1 MDGEASLYMCPCY
14 KLFQSLE
21 EVLVHQ
27 LTCQTA
33 NEAVAP
39 PPAQAELQAAELY
52 ANAPAG
58 QSVSAGPA
66 QAGPD
71 PHHQALD
78 SPSAIVPDQAP
89 GQHCPPAAVDA
100 AKLNGLLLGMR
111 PPPRRASRQAAPSG
125 APAAAPL
132 IRYQCGECGL
142 LFESLPLWQRHNKL
156 GQCGQEAGQ
165 EPRAQEEKLA
175 EGGRES
181 EKKEAEEEKSES
193 VDMAEPEPQM
203 KVERMEE
210 GEEEK
215 VEVSQCGEKLPTF
228 DHSYQGKEA
237 GLEGSSK
244 DEAIAEHEQQTRE
257 VPSSSKRGSESS
269 PLASVEPQVSSASD
283 ETSLDRTFLCVCC
296 GAALGSLE
304 ALASHRKARHGLEG
318 ALHCCQVC
326 GKEFMNTTLFLY
338 HQRQHRHQGPA
349 PSTETSPAKAGLV
362 SQGSIPQMKSET
374 GGEGAVVTTE
384 TETDSSVI
392 HPHPIGAVSVLSA
405 NVEPCPHCGQT
416 FKRRCHLRA
425 HLQCHSGRKPH
436 RCDLCPKVFA
446 YKSNLG
452 RHRHTHGGH
461 VCERCGR
468 GFAHAGSLRQH
479 ALLHERQDARQQ
491 AGQEGEPRPYACADC
506 PASFRTQG
514 QLQVHSYKHTG
525 NYPFSCSECGQSFL
539 RKKRLELHALI
550 HQGKQPVPCP
560 RCPEL
565 FLGQP
570 DLDAHLPICPRK
582 THPAEDPEED
592 EAEAT
597 SGRRVRRRR
606 RGQLTCD
613 LCGHRCVTQSG
624 LDLHRLAHAGLTPL
638 RCPRTP
644 CRQRFAAEAALQE
657 HLLVHDNADNNADD
671 KTPGANNNN
680 NNNAGAKP
688 RPYHCMDCGKDFTT
702 ASSLSVHLRIHTGE
716 RPFQCT
722 QCGKRFRQIPHLR
735 DHERLHSDE
744 RPFACGVCGRS
755 FVLAARLAEHARTHS
770 GDKPYSCPLCPRTF
784 RSLSNLGKHRKTHAR
799 APAGSSSSSSSS
811 AAAAAGLPG
820 KLTHRLGTAGVVGGG
835 MVALAQGETQALV
848 LPAVGEGQAAVHTI
862 LLLHSQP
869 GSAPAFATLPLGE
882 STSGAAAAPPSSS
895 YSSPSPALASLSPSP
910 SAPLVLMHPSVALG
924 DGHPGQLGPVV
935 SHAIEVIVT
944 ETGE

>member
-1 MDGEASLYMCPCY
+1 MDGESSLYMCPCY

-33 NEAVAP
+33 NNAIAP
-39 PPAQAELQAAELY
+39 PPAQAEAAELY

-58 QSVSAGPA
+58 QSLPAGPV

-78 SPSAIVPDQAP
+78 SLSAIVPDQAP
-89 GQHCPPAAVDA
+89 GQRRPPVLPPGSAAAVDA
-100 AKLNGLLLGMR
+100 AKLNGLLLGTR
-111 PPPRRASRQAAPSG
+111 PPPRRALPRQASQAGLSST
-125 APAAAPL
+125 PATAPL

-156 GQCGQEAGQ
+156 GQCGQEARKG
-165 EPRAQEEKLA
+165 PVTEEKPA
-175 EGGRES
+175 EGEREC
-181 EKKEAEEEKSES
+181 EKKEVEKEKSES
-193 VDMAEPEPQM
+193 VHMAEPEPPM
-203 KVERMEE
+203 KIERMEE
-210 GEEEK
+210 GDEEK
-215 VEVSQCGEKLPTF
+215 VEVSQCSEKLATF
-228 DHSYQGKEA
+228 DHSYQGIEA
-237 GLEGSSK
+237 GGEGSSK
-244 DEAIAEHEQQTRE
+244 DE
-257 VPSSSKRGSESS
+257 VPSSSKHGSESS
-269 PLASVEPQVSSASD
+269 PSTSAETHVSSPS
-283 ETSLDRTFLCVCC
+283 EEMSLDRTFLCVCC

-338 HQRQHRHQGPA
+338 HQRQHRQQGPA
-349 PSTETSPAKAGLV
+349 QSTEASPARAGLV
-362 SQGSIPQMKSET
+362 SQKSTPQMKSEAV
-374 GGEGAVVTTE
+374 GEGAVRTTE
-384 TETDSSVI
+384 TVTDSAVV
-392 HPHPIGAVSVLSA
+392 HPHPIGPVFTLSA
-405 NVEPCPHCGQT
+405 SVEPCPHCGQT

-425 HLQCHSGRKPH
+425 HLQSHSGHKPH

-452 RHRHTHGGH
+452 RHRHTHSGTADAGSDERPH

-468 GFAHAGSLRQH
+468 GFAHAGSLKQH

-491 AGQEGEPRPYACADC
+491 AQPGQEGAPRPYACADC
-506 PASFRTQG
+506 PASFRTQA

-525 NYPFSCSECGQSFL
+525 NYPFSCSVCGQSFL
-539 RKKRLELHALI
+539 RKKRLELHSLI

-565 FLGQP
+565 FLGQSE
-570 DLDAHLPICPRK
+570 LDAHLPICPRK
-582 THPAEDPEED
+582 THPAGTAGAEED
-592 EAEAT
+592 EAT
-597 SGRRVRRRR
+597 GRRVRRRR

-613 LCGHRCVTQSG
+613 LCGHRCVTQQG

-638 RCPRTP
+638 RCPRPP
-644 CRQRFAAEAALQE
+644 CRQRFATEAALQE
-657 HLLVHDNADNNADD
+657 HLLVHDASSADAEDETSANNAS
-671 KTPGANNNN
+671 PAV
-680 NNNAGAKP
+680 KP
-688 RPYHCMDCGKDFTT
+688 RPYHCKDCGKDFTT

-716 RPFQCT
+716 RPFQCP

-744 RPFACGVCGRS
+744 RPFVCSVCGRS

-799 APAGSSSSSSSS
+799 PPPP
-811 AAAAAGLPG
+811 AAASTLPS
-820 KLTHRLGTAGVVGGG
+820 KLAHRLGTTSGGVVA
-835 MVALAQGETQALV
+835 VPQGETQALV
-848 LPAVGEGQAAVHTI
+848 LPAMGEGQAAVHTI
-862 LLLHSQP
+862 LLLHAQP

-882 STSGAAAAPPSSS
+882 SALSGAPSSS
-895 YSSPSPALASLSPSP
+895 LSPALSSPSPSP